1 MPLTNHD
8 RKLLTDLLNA
18 QSGAWKQFV
27 DRYTPLVVQVIQHTA
42 HSHSLKLNADD
53 TEDLC
58 ADTMTELLVRDM
70 AALRSFRGRCSLAT
84 YLGVIARRIVVRKL
98 AEQRFSSALGHVNAH
113 RAAVDFASSENSSAP
128 QIDHRDQVESLLSKL
143 PPESQQV
150 AKWLYLDELTYR
162 EIAGRLGR
170 SLNSIGPIVS
180 RLRSLLH
187 RTERSPFTDP
197 GEVTK

>member
-1 MPLTNHD
+1 MPLTDHD

-18 QSGAWKQFV
+18 QSGAWKLFV

-58 ADTMTELLVRDM
+58 ADTMTELLLRDM

-98 AEQRFSSALGHVNAH
+98 AEHRFSSAMGHINAH
-113 RAAVDFASSENSSAP
+113 RAAVDFASSENSTVP
-128 QIDHRDQVESLLSKL
+128 QLDHRDQIESLLMKL
-143 PPESQQV
+143 PHESQQV
-150 AKWLYLDELTYR
+150 AKWLFLDELSYR
-162 EIAGRLGR
+162 EVAARLGR
-170 SLNSIGPIVS
+170 SLNSIGPLVS
-180 RLRSLLH
+180 RLRSLLQ
-187 RTERSPFTDP
+187 RSERPAL
-197 GEVTK
+197 TKE

>member
-1 MPLTNHD
+1 MPLTDHD

-18 QSGAWKQFV
+18 QSGAWKLFV
-27 DRYTPLVVQVIQHTA
+27 DRYTPLVVQVIKHTA

-58 ADTMTELLVRDM
+58 ADTMTELLMRDM

-98 AEQRFSSALGHVNAH
+98 AEHRCSSALGHINAH
-113 RAAVDFASSENSSAP
+113 RAAVDFASSESSTVP
-128 QIDHRDQVESLLSKL
+128 HLDHRDQVESLLMKL
-143 PPESQQV
+143 PEESQQV
-150 AKWLYLDELTYR
+150 AKWLFLDELTYR
-162 EIAGRLGR
+162 EVAARLGR

-180 RLRSLLH
+180 RLRSLLQ
-187 RTERSPFTDP
+187 RSERLPL
-197 GEVTK
+197 TK

>member
-1 MPLTNHD
+1 MPLTDHD
-8 RKLLTDLLNA
+8 RKLLTDLLNN
-18 QSGAWKQFV
+18 QSGAWKLFV

-84 YLGVIARRIVVRKL
+84 YLGVITRRIVVRRL
-98 AEQRFSSALGHVNAH
+98 AEHRFSSAMGHINAH
-113 RAAVDFASSENSSAP
+113 RAAVDFASSENNAVP
-128 QIDHRDQVESLLSKL
+128 QLDHRDQVESLLTKL
-143 PPESQQV
+143 PQESQQV
-150 AKWLYLDELTYR
+150 ARWLFLDELTYR
-162 EIAGRLGR
+162 EIARRLGR

-187 RTERSPFTDP
+187 RSEHSPL
-197 GEVTK
+197 TKE

>member
-18 QSGAWKQFV
+18 QGGAWKLFV

-42 HSHSLKLNADD
+42 QAHSLKLNVDD

-98 AEQRFSSALGHVNAH
+98 AEHRFSFALGHINAH
-113 RAAVDFASSENSSAP
+113 RAAVDFASSENSSVR
-128 QIDHRDQVESLLSKL
+128 QLDQRDQVESLLSKL
-143 PPESQQV
+143 PQEPQQV
-150 AKWLYLDELTYR
+150 ARWLFLDELTYR
-162 EIAGRLGR
+162 EIAGRLGK

-180 RLRSLLH
+180 RLRSLLN
-187 RTERSPFTDP
+187 RSESSPLSK
-197 GEVTK
+197 E